1 MRKLFAVL
9 LIAALLAVA
18 IAPVAA
24 TPVSE
29 LNALASYFPAE
40 TAMLISLRA
49 DDAFLAELDA
59 LLNRVT
65 TQVPGVSPISLL
77 DELDQTIQFSGV
89 GSSFAT
95 GIRPWLGD
103 VISIGIIDLS
113 AIFAAQAAGAVNVP
127 PPSILLV
134 GALRDRAALE
144 NLFDRVLAPN
154 PDVSVTRNGDYTLFT
169 QMPPSWRSEEPPTE
183 YYVDDAVFIVTNDS
197 ALLPIKRRLASSLAD
212 DPRFDE
218 ALAALTLD
226 SYNMTIYVNNDALIE
241 AALQTNA
248 MLPPDFNFQS
258 GPSQAWGFTI
268 LDERS
273 LLIEIVQPITDPAL
287 WAATGTMP
295 EMFVPVDLNFARHI
309 AAGTPLVIH
318 GTDLSGIFESTLQS
332 LSMTLAQLAAVD
344 PSFTMGLTPE
354 EASTVIVDS
363 LTFGVQGALGLNLS
377 EDILSWMTGDFAL
390 TLGINP
396 ALDDVR
402 TASDAMSLNAL
413 PIDFSLLIEA
423 TDPERARN
431 LVSAISNSLR
441 QFASADLRV
450 SQEQI
455 AGEMST
461 VLTIP
466 PSFDVP
472 FPIEII
478 AAANDEVFVIGTRAY
493 VEAALS
499 DGPGITADPSFIEMQ
514 AYLVD
519 QPVSVLY
526 AAGEGL
532 TPLVNFL
539 AATRAINRQDI
550 EPVRAI
556 FRLLSSSSIS
566 IAYPEDGIILRMV
579 LTLP

>member
-1 MRKLFAVL
+1 MRKLFVLL

-18 IAPVAA
+18 IVPAAA

-29 LNALASYFPAE
+29 LNALAAYFPAE
-40 TAMLISLRA
+40 TAMLISLRT

-59 LLNRVT
+59 LFNRIT
-65 TQVPGVSPISLL
+65 AQLPNPPPTSLL
-77 DELDQTIQFSGV
+77 DELDRSVQISGA

-95 GIRPWLGD
+95 GIRSWLGD
-103 VISIGIIDLS
+103 VVSIGFIDFS
-113 AIFAAQAAGAVNVP
+113 PIFAAQVSGAMDTP
-127 PPSILLV
+127 PPSFLLV

-144 NLFDRVLAPN
+144 NLLDRSLALDPN
-154 PDVSVTRNGDYTLFT
+154 TSVMRTTDYTLFT
-169 QMPPSWRSEEPPTE
+169 QMPPSWRAQEPPTE
-183 YYVDDAVFIVTNDS
+183 YYVADDVFMITNDS
-197 ALLPIKRRLASSLAD
+197 SLLPLKGRLESSLAD

-218 ALAALTLD
+218 GLAALTFD
-226 SYNMTIYVNNDALIE
+226 SYNMTIYMNTDALLE
-241 AALQTNA
+241 AMLQTNA
-248 MLPPDFNFQS
+248 MFSPGFDVEFI
-258 GPSQAWGFTI
+258 PSQIWGFTI
-268 LDERS
+268 LDQRT
-273 LLIEIVQPITDPAL
+273 LMIELVQPITDPAL
-287 WAATGTMP
+287 WAAAGVTP
-295 EMFVPVDLNFARHI
+295 EAFVPVDLSFARHI

-318 GTDLSGIFESTLQS
+318 GTDLNGLFENALQN
-332 LSMTLAQLAAVD
+332 LSMTLEQLQAAD
-344 PSFTMGLTPE
+344 PSLTMGMTPE
-354 EASTVIVDS
+354 ETAALINDT

-402 TASDAMSLNAL
+402 TAGDAMSLNVL

-423 TDPERARN
+423 TDPARARN
-431 LVSAISNSLR
+431 LVSAIGSSLR
-441 QFASADLRV
+441 QFASAELRV
-450 SQEQI
+450 SQETI
-455 AGEMST
+455 AGEMAT

-466 PSFDVP
+466 ASFDVP

-478 AAANDEVFVIGTRAY
+478 TAANDEVFVIGTRAY

-499 DGPGITADPSFIEMQ
+499 DGPGITADPYFIEMQ

-519 QPVSVLY
+519 EPASVLY

-539 AATRAINRQDI
+539 AATRAINPWDV
-550 EPVRAI
+550 EPVRAV
-556 FRLLSSSSIS
+556 FRLLSSSSMS
-566 IAYPEDGIILRMV
+566 AAYSEDGMILRMV

>member
-1 MRKLFAVL
+1 MKKLFVFL
-9 LIAALLAVA
+9 LIVGLLAVA
-18 IAPVAA
+18 AAPAAA

-29 LNALASYFPAE
+29 LNALADYFPAE
-40 TAMLISLRA
+40 TAVLISLRT
-49 DDAFLAELDA
+49 DDAFLTELDA
-59 LLNRVT
+59 LLNRIT
-65 TQVPGVSPISLL
+65 SQVPGVLPISLR
-77 DELDQTIQFSGV
+77 DELDRAVQLSGV

-95 GIRPWLGD
+95 GIRSWLGD
-103 VISIGIIDLS
+103 TISVGILDLG
-113 AIFAAQAAGAVNVP
+113 ALLTAQTAGAMNVP
-127 PPSILLV
+127 PPPYLLV
-134 GALRDRAALE
+134 GALRDRAPLETLLDLALSSDP
-144 NLFDRVLAPN
+144 NIRVIRT
-154 PDVSVTRNGDYTLFT
+154 DDYTLFT
-169 QMPPSWRSEEPPTE
+169 DTLPNELLQEPPLE
-183 YYVDDAVFIVTNDS
+183 IYLDDEVFIITNDS
-197 ALLPIKRRLASSLAD
+197 SLLPAKGRPESSLAD
-212 DPRFDE
+212 DPRFNE

-226 SYNMTIYVNNDALIE
+226 SYNVTIYVNNAALLE

-248 MLPPDFNFQS
+248 TLPPAFDFQFT
-258 GPSQAWGFTI
+258 PSQVWGFTI
-268 LDERS
+268 LNERS
-273 LLIEIVQPITDPAL
+273 LMIEIAQPITDPAL
-287 WAATGTMP
+287 WEAMGVTPA
-295 EMFVPVDLNFARHI
+295 MFQAVDLNFARHI

-318 GTDLSGIFESTLQS
+318 GTDLNSIYENALQS
-332 LSMTLAQLAAVD
+332 LSMTLEQLSAVD
-344 PSFTMGLTPE
+344 PSLTMGMTPE
-354 EASTVIVDS
+354 ETIAVISDT
-363 LTFGVQGALGLNLS
+363 LTFGVQGTLGLNLR

-396 ALDDVR
+396 ALDNVR
-402 TASDAMSLNAL
+402 TESDAMALNVL

-423 TDPERARN
+423 TDPARARN

-455 AGEMST
+455 AEEIAT

-478 AAANDEVFVIGTRAY
+478 AAANDEVFVIGTRTY

-499 DGPGITADPSFIEMQ
+499 GGPGLTADPYFTEMQ

-519 QPVSVLY
+519 EPVSVLY

-539 AATRAINRQDI
+539 AATRAINPWDA

-556 FRLLSSSSIS
+556 FRLLSSSSVS
-566 IAYPEDGIILRMV
+566 AAYPDDGIILRMV